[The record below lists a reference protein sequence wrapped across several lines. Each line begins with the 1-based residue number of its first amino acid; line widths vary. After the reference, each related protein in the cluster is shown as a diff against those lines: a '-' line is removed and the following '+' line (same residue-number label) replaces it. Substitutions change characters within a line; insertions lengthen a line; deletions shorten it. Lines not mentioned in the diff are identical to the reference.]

1 MNQHFFVKFHYQL
14 QGNQERRHVS
24 ICYYQKSKIQADLHL
39 ADIRKKEFSNYL
51 SGGLEGLLSVA
62 LDSVSDGATEVIGP
76 GVY

>member
-1 MNQHFFVKFHYQL
+1 MNQHFFVKFFHQL
-14 QGNQERRHVS
+14 QGNQERRLVS
-24 ICYYQKSKIQADLHL
+24 IRRYQRSKIQAGLHL

-51 SGGLEGLLSVA
+51 SDGLEGLLPVA